1 MKLITY
7 KNGKNRSLGVLGC
20 DGTVFDFSL
29 AGLNFA
35 DMHEFIVKHKKSD
48 LKKLKKN
55 FQKKR

>member
-48 LKKLKKN
+48 LKISQGCVK
-55 FQKKR
+55 